1 MGKVTAI
8 PEGRHTA
15 APYLCV
21 REAGRAIAFYQE
33 AFGAS
38 EVMRIA
44 MPDGRIGHA
53 EITIGDSLIMLADEF
68 PEHNRSPQTLG
79 GTTVMIHLYVA
90 DVDAF
95 ASRAVGAGAT
105 LAIPASDQFYGD
117 RSGRLIDPF
126 GHVWVVA
133 THIEDVTVDEMRR
146 RMAAMGG
153 SEH

>member
-68 PEHNRSPQTLG
+68 PEHNRSPQTL
-79 GTTVMIHLYVA
+79 
-90 DVDAF
+90 
-95 ASRAVGAGAT
+95 
-105 LAIPASDQFYGD
+105 
-117 RSGRLIDPF
+117 
-126 GHVWVVA
+126 
-133 THIEDVTVDEMRR
+133 
-146 RMAAMGG
+146 
-153 SEH
+153 